1 MTVEQLQPE
10 RGDKGRK
17 GRRVKIKLADKR
29 AALVDLGKHLG
40 LFVDLTL
47 LNVNVANFF
56 SEESLTMEEWKAEI
70 ESQP

>member
-40 LFVDLTL
+40 LLST
-47 LNVNVANFF
+47 
-56 SEESLTMEEWKAEI
+56 
-70 ESQP
+70 